1 MLCVQQFHALELQ
14 NATTPTTSDKATLD
28 ASWKMFLA
36 LNASQAGVKENEL
49 SKSTDKNIS
58 DEKILEA
65 QNRISALENNFK
77 KSEGITIIWDNN
89 I

>member
-1 MLCVQQFHALELQ
+1 MLHVQFHALELQ
-14 NATTPTTSDKATLD
+14 NAITPTTSDKATLD

-58 DEKILEA
+58 NEKILEA
-65 QNRISALENNFK
+65 QNRISALENNLK
-77 KSEGITIIWDNN
+77 KSEGKLFGII
-89 I
+89 IFK

>member
-1 MLCVQQFHALELQ
+1 MLCIQFHAFELQ

-36 LNASQAGVKENEL
+36 FNASQAGVRENEL
-49 SKSTDKNIS
+49 SKNVDKNIS
-58 DEKILEA
+58 DEKIWEA
-65 QNRISALENNFK
+65 QNRISALENHLK
-77 KSEGITIIWDNN
+77 KSESII

>member
-65 QNRISALENNFK
+65 QNRISALENNLK